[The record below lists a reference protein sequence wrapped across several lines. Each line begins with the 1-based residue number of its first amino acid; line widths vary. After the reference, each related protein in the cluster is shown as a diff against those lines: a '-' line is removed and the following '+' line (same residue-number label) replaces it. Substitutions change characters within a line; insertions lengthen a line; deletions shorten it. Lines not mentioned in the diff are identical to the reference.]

1 MPNEPSNKRRFA
13 PPANRGGAG
22 AGRGSAPST
31 MNRPDSD
38 RLNTNAEATV
48 AAQFFAREQSK
59 EKEFKPAIAT
69 GFVPPVVKGPG
80 APEPEKQ
87 ASPFKAAP
95 KAPIKRPKNGTSP
108 FAQEEEEEKPE
119 QKGPVGPQIA
129 QFIPIPVLE
138 KPASPFAPIDQQK
151 TENGLKAPIKRPK
164 SASVNHA
171 MAGNDDPADAE
182 YDDVAEEAQEE
193 AASPFKRSPLAGPS
207 SSSARKSPFAPP
219 QPANQVKSTFSS
231 KSRETKTSDK
241 TFVPLAP
248 VPYFE
253 KQEEEVKSPFA
264 PRVEKTEEQIR
275 KEEEA
280 ARRAYEASV
289 VEKKKSTL
297 DKIMDN
303 LNRPI
308 F

>member
-22 AGRGSAPST
+22 RGAGAGSAPST

-38 RLNTNAEATV
+38 RLNSSAEATV
-48 AAQFFAREQSK
+48 AAQFFAREQAK

-80 APEPEKQ
+80 APEPDKQ

-108 FAQEEEEEKPE
+108 FAKEEEEETPE

-138 KPASPFAPIDQQK
+138 KPASPFAPINSEPK

-171 MAGNDDPADAE
+171 MASNEDEPVNDAE
-182 YDDVAEEAQEE
+182 VIED
-193 AASPFKRSPLAGPS
+193 AASPFKRSPLAAPS
-207 SSSARKSPFAPP
+207 AGAARSPFAPP
-219 QPANQVKSTFSS
+219 KPATPTKPSFAS
-231 KSRETKTSDK
+231 KSQGVKTSDK

-248 VPYFE
+248 VPFQ
-253 KQEEEVKSPFA
+253 KQQEEEVKSPFA

-297 DKIMDN
+297 DKIMDG